1 MAIQSY
7 FFNAVESSGS
17 YDRVYN
23 AEDVCSYL
31 DKIVGNGVFPDPSTS
46 LQVRASSGMQ
56 VIVGAGQG
64 WIQGHKMINTADLTL
79 TLPAAN
85 SHYDRYD
92 HIIFAMDAQTS
103 QRAMRI
109 YVKSGTPSASPSITP
124 QLTRT
129 STLYE
134 LCLASIRV
142 PAGYTSITSAMI
154 TDRRM
159 DSTVCGMVQ
168 GLIQQVDTTTL
179 WQQQDAEFHQWMT
192 DVVDQY
198 IEAGGAPVPA
208 ITKLYKN
215 ATNIS
220 SNGSDDWTPQ
230 LMGSFVVPKGL
241 NHVVLRCIFN
251 GNNKAGVRLV
261 NIKKSTDSVSLMG
274 EAYAELHTDGLSSS
288 MLIIDAWLY
297 VSATSRT
304 YELYA
309 LQNSS
314 ASESF
319 SASGELVN
327 ISPKYTSKCQVL
339 IQ

>member
-85 SHYDRYD
+85 AQYDRYD

-109 YVKSGTPSASPSITP
+109 YVKSGIPSASPSITP

-168 GLIQQVDTTTL
+168 GLIQQIDTTTL
-179 WQQQDAEFHQWMT
+179 WQQQQALFDEWF
-192 DVVDQY
+192 
-198 IEAGGAPVPA
+198 
-208 ITKLYKN
+208 
-215 ATNIS
+215 
-220 SNGSDDWTPQ
+220 
-230 LMGSFVVPKGL
+230 
-241 NHVVLRCIFN
+241 
-251 GNNKAGVRLV
+251 AGVRDQFEAGK
-261 NIKKSTDSVSLMG
+261 IFKKLEGIYTTQTANEASFNVLTYVPNYSFAYDILEVYINGIHLTGNEYTISNSTVTLETPIEEAGAVVDFVVYKSV
-274 EAYAELHTDGLSSS
+274 DP
-288 MLIIDAWLY
+288 
-297 VSATSRT
+297 
-304 YELYA
+304 
-309 LQNSS
+309 
-314 ASESF
+314 ES
-319 SASGELVN
+319 
-327 ISPKYTSKCQVL
+327 
-339 IQ
+339 

>member
-23 AEDVCSYL
+23 AEDICSYL

-46 LQVRASSGMQ
+46 LQVRASSGMN

-64 WIQGHKMINTADLTL
+64 WINGHKMINTADLTL

-85 SHYDRYD
+85 AQYDRYD

-129 STLYE
+129 STLWE

-179 WQQQDAEFHQWMT
+179 WEQQDAEFQQWMT

-208 ITKLYKN
+208 ITKLMRSHLTL
-215 ATNIS
+215 A
-220 SNGSDDWTPQ
+220 SNGADDWTPQ
-230 LMGSFVVPKGL
+230 LMGKFTLPKGL
-241 NHVVLRCIFN
+241 NHLSLRCSFG
-251 GNNKAGVRLV
+251 GNNKAGVRLA
-261 NIKKSTDSVSLMG
+261 NINLESNPVSLSG
-274 EAYAELHTDGLSSS
+274 LAVAELHTDGLSDIE
-288 MLIIDAWLY
+288 MLIDTWQQ
-297 VSATSRT
+297 VSGTSRT
-304 YELYA
+304 YALYA
-309 LQNSS
+309 LQNSGS
-314 ASESF
+314 PCGF
-319 SASGELVN
+319 SAHGELVN
-327 ISPKYTSKCQVL
+327 ISPEYTFNGQVL

>member
-23 AEDVCSYL
+23 AEDICSYL

-85 SHYDRYD
+85 SQYDRYD

-208 ITKLYKN
+208 ITRLMRSHLTLNSN
-215 ATNIS
+215 A
-220 SNGSDDWTPQ
+220 SDDNTPQ

-241 NHVVLRCIFN
+241 NHLVLRCSFG
-251 GNNKAGVRLV
+251 GNNKAGLRLA
-261 NIKKSTDSVSLMG
+261 NIKRSTNPVSLSG
-274 EAYAELHTDGLSSS
+274 EAMVELHTDGLSDIE
-288 MLIIDAWLY
+288 LAIDTWLS
-297 VSATSRT
+297 VSEART

-309 LQNSS
+309 MQKSN
-314 ASESF
+314 ASCGF
-319 SASGELVN
+319 SAHGELVN
-327 ISPKYTSKCQVL
+327 ISPEFTYNGQVL